1 MNTNRQIFLDDL
13 GAAAAHLRCVGRV
26 HNNQLATSFFHFV
39 CQQLG
44 EQLEACIVRGER
56 KDATYTDPI
65 STIAYR
71 TIAYEYFEKFK
82 HKNDGTAYAVSKF
95 PCRLKT
101 TVPFGDYFGAYIL
114 SVTRYNIIRITIRII

>member
-13 GAAAAHLRCVGRV
+13 GAAAAHLGSVGRV

-44 EQLEACIVRGER
+44 EQLQACIVRGEC
-56 KDATYTDPI
+56 KDATCTDPL
-65 STIAYR
+65 STTVYR
-71 TIAYEYFEKFK
+71 TIVLEHFEEVKR
-82 HKNDGTAYAVSKF
+82 KNEGTACAVSKF

-101 TVPFGDYFGAYIL
+101 TVPFGDYYGRIAAWGH
-114 SVTRYNIIRITIRII
+114 TNTIISSFENP

>member
-1 MNTNRQIFLDDL
+1 MNPNSQIFLDDL
-13 GAAAAHLRCVGRV
+13 GAAAAHLAGVGRV

-44 EQLEACIVRGER
+44 EQPQACIVRGER
-56 KDATYTDPI
+56 KDTTCTDPI

-71 TIAYEYFEKFK
+71 TIVLKYFKK
-82 HKNDGTAYAVSKF
+82 VKRKNERKNEGTAYAVSKF

-101 TVPFGDYFGAYIL
+101 TVPFGDYYG
-114 SVTRYNIIRITIRII
+114 T